1 MCLCVRIRV
10 AFTGLQES
18 TGGAWGGPPR
28 QRSDWNDTK
37 LDDDGEEDSWE
48 KQAEELYPADDES
61 GPDPGLCFRARHN
74 LKTLSGWLVGQ
85 PRMEHDVII
94 SHFRWQSSV
103 AYLLLFE
110 YEHYMYN

>member
-1 MCLCVRIRV
+1 MLVILVHKDTLHYILSKLTIHFAVLTCTCIVCLRVRIRV
-10 AFTGLQES
+10 AVTGLQES

-61 GPDPGLCFRARHN
+61 GPDPGPCFHARHVKPH
-74 LKTLSGWLVGQ
+74 LDGL
-85 PRMEHDVII
+85 
-94 SHFRWQSSV
+94 
-103 AYLLLFE
+103 
-110 YEHYMYN
+110 